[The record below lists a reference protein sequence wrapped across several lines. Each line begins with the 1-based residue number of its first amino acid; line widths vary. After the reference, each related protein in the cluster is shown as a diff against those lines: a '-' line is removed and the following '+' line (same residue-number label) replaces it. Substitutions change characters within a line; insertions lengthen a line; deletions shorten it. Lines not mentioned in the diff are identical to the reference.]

1 MTAKTLVLGM
11 GNTLLQDD
19 GAGVHVARL
28 LRTQVGDTPDAEFL
42 DAGTLSFTLAAAVE
56 EADRLIVVDAARMDR
71 PPGTVQVF
79 EGEGMDRF
87 LQGNRRLSVH
97 EVSLVD
103 LLAIARLTGLLP
115 ARRALV
121 GIEPAS
127 LDWGE
132 TPSAPVAQAVPVA
145 AAAVLDLIGKWRDD
159 DRAATAV
166 HHKERRDELA

>member
-1 MTAKTLVLGM
+1 MTAQTLVLGM

-19 GAGVHVARL
+19 GAGVHVVRR
-28 LRTQVGDTPDAEFL
+28 LRTQTGEMPGVEFL

-56 EADRLIVVDAARMDR
+56 EADRLIVIDAARMGR

-79 EGEGMDRF
+79 EDGDMDRF
-87 LQGNRRLSVH
+87 LHGNRRLSVH

-121 GIEPAS
+121 GIEPVS
-127 LDWGE
+127 LGWGE
-132 TPSAPVAQAVPVA
+132 APSVPVAQAVSA
-145 AAAVLDLIGKWRDD
+145 AADAVLALIEQWR
-159 DRAATAV
+159 
-166 HHKERRDELA
+166 RRDRTRPGARRERAR